1 MENQLPE
8 NAAASPGQQQA
19 AGPETIDNTVSIST
33 PQNELTSGT
42 LSDSG
47 KGSASATAKAS
58 RKRTKT
64 GCLSQYTH
72 LLVPA
77 RGQC

>member
-8 NAAASPGQQQA
+8 NTAASPGHQRA
-19 AGPETIDNTVSIST
+19 AVSETTDNTVSIST
-33 PQNELTSGT
+33 QNELTSGA
-42 LSDSG
+42 LSDGG

-72 LLVPA
+72 LLA
-77 RGQC
+77 